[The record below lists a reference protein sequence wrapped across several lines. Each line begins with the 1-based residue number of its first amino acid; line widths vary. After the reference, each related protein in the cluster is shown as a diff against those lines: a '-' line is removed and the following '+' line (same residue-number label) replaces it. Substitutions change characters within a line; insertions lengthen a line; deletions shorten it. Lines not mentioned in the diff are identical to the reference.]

1 MPVAPVLGNIAQ
13 LALHVSVNEKVPCGA
28 VAAHL
33 IREKWLHH
41 VLRAV
46 ATTVVSTFVA
56 PEAHTVFHVVHAQL
70 SRADEGLVLAAKSWA
85 GDAVTAVCCPRH
97 ICAVVVEQ

>member
-1 MPVAPVLGNIAQ
+1 VPFAPVLGNIAQ
-13 LALHVSVNEKVPCGA
+13 LALHVSVNEKVPCRA
-28 VAAHL
+28 VAAHF
-33 IREKWLHH
+33 IGEKWLYH

-46 ATTVVSTFVA
+46 STTVASTFVA
-56 PEAHTVFHVVHAQL
+56 AEAHTVFDVVHAQL

-85 GDAVTAVCCPRH
+85 GDAVAAVCCAPH